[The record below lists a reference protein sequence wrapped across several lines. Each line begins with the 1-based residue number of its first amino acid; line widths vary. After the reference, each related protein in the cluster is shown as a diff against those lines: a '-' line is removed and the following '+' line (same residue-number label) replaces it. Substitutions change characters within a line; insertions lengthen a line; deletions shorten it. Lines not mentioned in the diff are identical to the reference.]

1 VFANPDVFDPDRFA
15 PPHEEDRRH
24 SYALA
29 TFGGGSRV
37 RIGMNVAQVEVK
49 ALAAHVLRSYAL
61 ERIGGQAPVHAGH
74 WTAVLP
80 PGMWMR
86 VKAQTP

>member
-24 SYALA
+24 PYAQA

-61 ERIGGQAPVHAGH
+61 EPIGGLARCTRATGRLSFR
-74 WTAVLP
+74 AAC
-80 PGMWMR
+80 GC
-86 VKAQTP
+86 A